1 MDQIWRNILSIDS
14 LSCNV
19 ALVLL
24 SKQNIIS
31 YFHFSYFH
39 ILTFSWNKM
48 SGNFVTEADL
58 EEARKN
64 RQAEWERV
72 RKPDDPEEAP
82 EETYDHRS
90 LFERLEEHKRVKVNI

>member
-1 MDQIWRNILSIDS
+1 
-14 LSCNV
+14 
-19 ALVLL
+19 
-24 SKQNIIS
+24 
-31 YFHFSYFH
+31 
-39 ILTFSWNKM
+39 M

-72 RKPDDPEEAP
+72 RKADDPEEAP

-90 LFERLEEHKRVKVNI
+90 LFERLEEHKRVKVNYSYYFV

>member
-1 MDQIWRNILSIDS
+1 
-14 LSCNV
+14 
-19 ALVLL
+19 
-24 SKQNIIS
+24 
-31 YFHFSYFH
+31 
-39 ILTFSWNKM
+39 M

-72 RKPDDPEEAP
+72 RKADDPEEAP

-90 LFERLEEHKRVKVNI
+90 LFERLEEHKRVKVNIKFGKYIATILCNMN

>member
-1 MDQIWRNILSIDS
+1 
-14 LSCNV
+14 
-19 ALVLL
+19 
-24 SKQNIIS
+24 
-31 YFHFSYFH
+31 
-39 ILTFSWNKM
+39 M

-90 LFERLEEHKRVKVNI
+90 LFERLEEHKRAKVYIICIATKIFKFLNQCFARLQFWISVSNHET

>member
-1 MDQIWRNILSIDS
+1 
-14 LSCNV
+14 
-19 ALVLL
+19 
-24 SKQNIIS
+24 
-31 YFHFSYFH
+31 
-39 ILTFSWNKM
+39 M

-90 LFERLEEHKRVKVNI
+90 LFERLEEHKRVKVNIQLLFCPQLILCLPYCPAGIMASL